1 MSPQSV
7 TIALGEYDTG
17 WHSPEASL
25 AAATRVATHAAA
37 FGARL
42 VVLPEMATT
51 GFTMETDRAVPLE
64 SRDVSLLRAIAS
76 RLGIWVVAGVALRET
91 DADGAACAHNA
102 ALAIDPNGE
111 IVAIH
116 RKQRMFAFAGEEAS
130 YRAGR
135 ESTIVTIEGVRF
147 GLFIC
152 YELRFAELF
161 ADVAADVSGMIVI
174 ANWPAPRRAH
184 WDALL
189 RARAIEN
196 QCAVVGVNRTGT
208 AGGLTYDGGSV
219 AFDAW
224 GDRIDPA
231 TPAGLRIVTI
241 DAAKV
246 AAVRERFPFLRDR
259 RLPEDHGGVG
269 DMALRAFV
277 AADRI

>member
-1 MSPQSV
+1 VNPHII

-17 WHSPEASL
+17 WQSTDASL

-51 GFTMETDRAVPLE
+51 GFTMDTSRAVTLQ
-64 SRDVSLLRAIAS
+64 SRDVSLLRAMAS
-76 RLGIWVVAGVALRET
+76 RLGIWVVAGVALREP
-91 DADGAACAHNA
+91 DGAGTTVHNA
-102 ALAIDPNGE
+102 ALAIDPEGE

-116 RKQRMFAFAGEEAS
+116 RKQRMFAFAGEDAS
-130 YRAGR
+130 YQAGT
-135 ESTIVTIEGVRF
+135 ESTVVTIEGVRF
-147 GLFIC
+147 GLFVC
-152 YELRFAELF
+152 YELRFPELF

-174 ANWPAPRRAH
+174 ANWPAARRAH

-196 QCAVVGVNRTGT
+196 QCAVIGVNRTGI
-208 AGGLTYDGGSV
+208 ANGLTYDGGSV

-231 TPAGLRIVTI
+231 APSGVRIVTF

-259 RLPEDHGGVG
+259 RHPEAHGAGISAMVLP
-269 DMALRAFV
+269 
-277 AADRI
+277 